1 MWMAASAHTVWFEDR
16 GLLKPLDL
24 ANRLHGGVRLLTRPK
39 AIGLQGAFGADPLW
53 ELTCGV
59 KEHLLRIN
67 PDTGALTAV
76 GQFAKANYC
85 DAVTSSSHL
94 PLTSACHGS
103 LPRRQA
109 RAWTCQERASGQA
122 PLVDSALDQQ
132 PR

>member
-85 DAVTSSSHL
+85 DAVTSSSQSVIYGAL
-94 PLTSACHGS
+94 RRLRIADRIDGYGS
-103 LPRRQA
+103 LLASLA
-109 RAWTCQERASGQA
+109 RAAQPAPALAS
-122 PLVDSALDQQ
+122 V
-132 PR
+132 